1 MDAQLH
7 IGILLNAVTLLY
19 LLTVVLLRVLVWS
32 MHWCTL
38 YSCVCVCVCVQLKEL
53 EEEWAKVPQGAPRQ
67 NRFLRSQQELRERQQ
82 IEAAGDQD
90 DGTYTQTHS
99 LSSSGSMV

>member
-38 YSCVCVCVCVQLKEL
+38 YSCVCVWVCVCVCVCVCSVE
-53 EEEWAKVPQGAPRQ
+53 GA
-67 NRFLRSQQELRERQQ
+67 
-82 IEAAGDQD
+82 G
-90 DGTYTQTHS
+90 G
-99 LSSSGSMV
+99 GMG